1 MIKPINKNKL
11 RIKRHKRNRKKI
23 HGTMNVP
30 RLYVF
35 KSLKNI
41 YINLVDDNTGKTI
54 ASVSTLKT
62 ANSDIAQEMAEKATT
77 LGIKNLVFDKSGYKF
92 HGTIKKIADDLRSK
106 GLNF

>member
-23 HGTMNVP
+23 RGTMDVP

-41 YINLVDDNTGKTI
+41 YINLVDDNTGNTL

-62 ANSDIAQEMAEKATT
+62 ANSDIAQEMAEKARIENEK
-77 LGIKNLVFDKSGYKF
+77 LAKKISLLD
-92 HGTIKKIADDLRSK
+92 KKIALMSK
-106 GLNF
+106 NKS